1 VKEKTMPPKM
11 IGLIMSIIGS
21 ILIVI
26 SVASLSL
33 PEIRQWF
40 PVLLLG
46 GGYLVWVGLGKYRAV

>member
-1 VKEKTMPPKM
+1 MAPRM
-11 IGLIMSIIGS
+11 MGLIMGIVGS

-46 GGYLVWVGLGKYRAV
+46 GGYLVWAGLGKYRAA